1 MVVNRIITDVD
12 DGSAIED
19 DHKFTRWKD
28 GDPEPY
34 ETAWARIRAAAQA
47 GRLGPPTWNNTT
59 RMLSFPVVGGSPV
72 EIEIPGGTVDISGK
86 LNVNLQ
92 NVDTTLSAI
101 EKNFF
106 RVYTDTLDNRAAGL
120 ATGLSAAEQAAI
132 RGKISASVAALVLSD
147 ENSTANITLSANQV
161 IHFTNTGNT
170 YLVVNDIADIQ
181 IDQIRNDLTNIRQI
195 HLPHVSAAEI
205 NAGTEIDARAM
216 GPADIVGIINAH
228 KPTIHYAELM
238 GEPFIYVPPG
248 DALPAPTAA
257 NQTFLLVAGTAQG
270 RIIYHQQIE
279 HGSALSVTYRDFNST
294 DLSSGNYRG
303 EVNYPQ
309 NLPAN
314 ASAGDVYY
322 VRNDENLRIYND
334 VADAW
339 GYEAWG
345 AGEYLGAYESE
356 ARADEAVAAHYPS
369 GGTGTPVGKHIG
381 IGADRFSIELM
392 TITAYTPA
400 APETRTWK
408 PVFSGGGGGGGN
420 GITEAEAESLI
431 ATHNVAADAHMDIRD
446 SIPAERTLAQLQ
458 AAVAAMFADI
468 AGLTYDNGLFSGSLN
483 TGAEYGLYYPQR
495 VNVAGNNRWLFRKL
509 GTVRQHGFDVSD
521 VGAWLTYHD
530 DDTTPQNSTQ
540 TADAYVIP
548 DDYIELYQAL
558 GGGGGVSDYDDL
570 TNKPITRV
578 ASRND
583 LPVATADNLGER
595 YMTIDDGAFYRC
607 EKYTVHGTD
616 RSVTWEA
623 YPTSAT
629 GFQGNGSVDDV
640 PENPVAAD
648 EGKWWMIRDFVRM
661 GIAPFVQID
670 SELRDHSLQH
680 VPDAGVTYLGIF
692 NDESSA
698 SDSVT
703 ANGEAAIYQTSSQ
716 YNLHRVSAFTAGTPD
731 HESYHWVPTDY
742 DFQESGGGGLTEAQ
756 VLALFETW
764 AALGGGNVP
773 VTRGGT
779 GAGTASVARTNLG
792 LGTAATR
799 DTGTINGRVPL
810 IGSNGLVPQV
820 LANNDPTTVSGDF
833 QLLQYDDDT
842 VEAAVWVNAIH
853 KTLLANNTPTTG
865 RFLRATAGANAEWAT
880 PPGEANVQSDWS
892 ESDSASDAFI
902 RNKPTIP
909 TPGITQAQGD
919 TRYLQK
925 DTDGTTTVQT
935 IADPIVVDVEGNQ
948 EAFKIQAHDV
958 TSSAI
963 FKIETPSAGS
973 QKAFQ
978 ANRQGQN
985 LAFLEFGGAVGGS
998 GKGGFAVGPGTGG
1011 RDTILYR
1018 DAANMWRTPDGMHVG
1033 ELRVDSGGRA
1043 NSRSQLGLGTALL
1056 SFALAS
1062 DDEGIEFTRAD
1073 GNTEELTRAQ
1083 LRTAAGITG
1092 GSARTQLFS
1101 GNISVTSNTTLYRVS
1116 DTMTIDAGQLLEIT
1130 LDTSAGAYA
1139 FAAQMFHADT
1149 LRSLT
1154 SLGTGAATVAISGLS
1169 GDKGS
1174 YVMTM
1179 PIGGQVLST
1188 NVLDYIVEAL
1198 FLARDDSYNLYVG
1211 FSNTSGYD
1219 PMPLIVSKIG

>member
-1 MVVNRIITDVD
+1 MVINRIITDVD

-34 ETAWARIRAAAQA
+34 ETAWSRIRALAQA
-47 GRLGPPTWNNTT
+47 GRLGTPTWDNNTRT
-59 RMLSFPVVGGSPV
+59 LSFPVVGGAPV
-72 EIEIPGGTVDISGK
+72 EIVIPGGTVDISGK
-86 LNVNLQ
+86 LDVDLQ
-92 NVDTTLSAI
+92 NIDTALTAI
-101 EKNFF
+101 QKNYF
-106 RVYTDTLDNRAAGL
+106 RVYTDTLDVRAAGL
-120 ATGLSAAEQAAI
+120 ATGLSDAERSAI
-132 RGKISASVAALVLSD
+132 RGKISAGVAPVVLAD
-147 ENSTANITLSANQV
+147 ENSTGNIALTANQV

-181 IDQIRNDLTNIRQI
+181 IDQIRNDLVNIRQI

-216 GPADIVGIINAH
+216 GPADIVSIINAH
-228 KPTIHYAELM
+228 KPIINYADLM

-248 DALPAPTAA
+248 DALPAPVAS

-309 NLPAN
+309 NLPATAN
-314 ASAGDVYY
+314 AGDVYY

-345 AGEYLGAYESE
+345 AGEYLGSYESE
-356 ARADEAVAAHYPS
+356 ERADEAVAAHYPS
-369 GGTGTPVGKHIG
+369 GGMGTPVGKHIG

-392 TITAYTPA
+392 TITAYTAA

-408 PVFSGGGGGGGN
+408 PIFSGGGGGGGN

-431 ATHNVAADAHMDIRD
+431 ATHNIAAGAHMDIRD

-570 TNKPITRV
+570 TDRPIIRV

-698 SDSVT
+698 SNPVT

-764 AALGGGNVP
+764 AAIGGGNVP

-853 KTLLANNTPTTG
+853 KSLLATNTPTTG
-865 RFLRATAGANAEWAT
+865 HFLMATGGANAEWA
-880 PPGEANVQSDWS
+880 A
-892 ESDSASDAFI
+892 AL
-902 RNKPTIP
+902 
-909 TPGITQAQGD
+909 TQALGD
-919 TRYLQK
+919 ARYARIANALTQALGDARYLQK

-963 FKIETPSAGS
+963 FKIETPSSGS

-998 GKGGFAVGPGTGG
+998 GKGGFAVGPGNGG

-1043 NSRSQLGLGTALL
+1043 NSRSQLGLATALL

-1062 DDEGIEFTRAD
+1062 DEEGIEFTRAD
-1073 GNTEELTRAQ
+1073 GNTAELTRAQ
-1083 LRTAAGITG
+1083 LVTAVGGVGDRHSAAMDVDISWAGV
-1092 GSARTQLFS
+1092 SAGHAIL
-1101 GNISVTSNTTLYRVS
+1101 TTLTPPAGCKMIYTAFRHNDS
-1116 DTMTIDAGQLLEIT
+1116 DAWEGGIYIDYSIWNAFTAIASGVTMTDSNSWAHRSVNPNNVSRWRVGKGTAGVIAVG
-1130 LDTSAGAYA
+1130 SSRIGANER
-1139 FAAQMFHADT
+1139 F
-1149 LRSLT
+1149 
-1154 SLGTGAATVAISGLS
+1154 
-1169 GDKGS
+1169 DKICIRW
-1174 YVMTM
+1174 VT
-1179 PIGGQVLST
+1179 
-1188 NVLDYIVEAL
+1188 
-1198 FLARDDSYNLYVG
+1198 
-1211 FSNTSGYD
+1211 
-1219 PMPLIVSKIG
+1219 

>member
-1 MVVNRIITDVD
+1 MRKPTKGEVYPFLIAGIVLALGMIWSVSARAQTPIIISGTD
-12 DGSAIED
+12 SNEAIA
-19 DHKFTRWKD
+19 D
-28 GDPEPY
+28 GDVTAFWRAGTTEPR
-34 ETAWARIRAAAQA
+34 EVSAS
-47 GRLGPPTWNNTT
+47 RLKTLMQVGLVGAPTWDGNARTLT
-59 RMLSFPVVGGSPV
+59 FEVQGGSPV
-72 EIEIPGGTVDISGK
+72 VITIPGGTVDVSGK
-86 LNVNLQ
+86 LDVDLQ

-101 EKNFF
+101 EKNYF

-120 ATGLSAAEQAAI
+120 ATGLSSSEQAAI
-132 RGKISASVAALVLSD
+132 RGKISAGVAALVLPD
-147 ENSTANITLSANQV
+147 ENSTGNIALTANQT

-195 HLPHVSAAEI
+195 HLPHVTAAEI

-216 GPADIVGIINAH
+216 GPADIVSIINAH
-228 KPTIHYAELM
+228 KPIIEYANLM
-238 GEPFIYVPPG
+238 GEPFIYVAPG

-294 DLSSGNYRG
+294 DLSTGNYRG

-334 VADAW
+334 IAGAW

-345 AGEYLGAYESE
+345 AGEYLGSYESE

-392 TITAYTPA
+392 TITAYTAA

-408 PVFSGGGGGGGN
+408 PIFSGGGGGGGN
-420 GITEAEAESLI
+420 GITEAEAESLIATHNVAADAHMDIRDSIPTDGITEAEAESLI

-570 TNKPITRV
+570 TDKPITRV

-595 YMTIDDGAFYRC
+595 YMTIDDGAMYRN

-692 NDESSA
+692 NDEAIA
-698 SDSVT
+698 SNAVT
-703 ANGEAAIYQTSSQ
+703 ANGEAAIYETSSQ

-764 AALGGGNVP
+764 AAIGGGNVP

-810 IGSNGLVPQV
+810 IGSNGLLPEV
-820 LANNDPTTVSGDF
+820 LGNNDPTTVSGDY
-833 QLLQYDDDT
+833 QILQYDDDS
-842 VEAAVWVNAIH
+842 VEAAVWVNELHGSLIPNISASKISSGTFSAARIPNLDAG
-853 KTLLANNTPTTG
+853 KITTG
-865 RFLRATAGANAEWAT
+865 TLGAARI
-880 PPGEANVQSDWS
+880 PGLDASKITTGTI
-892 ESDSASDAFI
+892 SADRLPASSS
-902 RNKPTIP
+902 
-909 TPGITQAQGD
+909 GITQAD
-919 TRYLQK
+919 ADARYLRK

-935 IADPIVVDVEGNQ
+935 IADPIVVGVSGNQ
-948 EAFKIQAHDV
+948 EAFKIEAHDV

-1011 RDTILYR
+1011 RDTVLYR
-1018 DAANMWRTPDGMHVG
+1018 DGANLWRTPDTMRVG
-1033 ELRVDSGGRA
+1033 ALQVDGNMNISASDVPDLSASKITTGTLPLARGGTGGSSASAARTG
-1043 NSRSQLGLGTALL
+1043 LGLETALL

-1062 DDEGIEFTRAD
+1062 DDEGIEFTP
-1073 GNTEELTRAQ
+1073 
-1083 LRTAAGITG
+1083 G
-1092 GSARTQLFS
+1092 GR
-1101 GNISVTSNTTLYRVS
+1101 
-1116 DTMTIDAGQLLEIT
+1116 E
-1130 LDTSAGAYA
+1130 
-1139 FAAQMFHADT
+1139 H
-1149 LRSLT
+1149 
-1154 SLGTGAATVAISGLS
+1154 
-1169 GDKGS
+1169 
-1174 YVMTM
+1174 
-1179 PIGGQVLST
+1179 
-1188 NVLDYIVEAL
+1188 
-1198 FLARDDSYNLYVG
+1198 
-1211 FSNTSGYD
+1211 
-1219 PMPLIVSKIG
+1219 

>member
-1 MVVNRIITDVD
+1 MVINRIITDVD

-34 ETAWARIRAAAQA
+34 ETAWSRIRALAQA
-47 GRLGPPTWNNTT
+47 GRLGTPTWNNTT
-59 RMLSFPVVGGSPV
+59 RTLSFPVVGGAPV
-72 EIEIPGGTVDISGK
+72 EIVIPGGTVDISGK
-86 LNVNLQ
+86 LDVDLQ
-92 NVDTTLSAI
+92 NIDTALTNI
-101 EKNFF
+101 EKNYF
-106 RVYTDTLDNRAAGL
+106 RVYTDTLDVRAAGL
-120 ATGLSAAEQAAI
+120 ATGLSDAERSAI
-132 RGKISASVAALVLSD
+132 RGKISAGVAPVVLAD
-147 ENSTANITLSANQV
+147 ENSTGNIALTANQV

-181 IDQIRNDLTNIRQI
+181 IDQIRNDLVNIRQI

-216 GPADIVGIINAH
+216 GPADIVSIINAH
-228 KPTIHYAELM
+228 KPIINYADLM

-248 DALPAPTAA
+248 DALPAPVAS

-309 NLPAN
+309 NLPATPN
-314 ASAGDVYY
+314 AGDVYY
-322 VRNDENLRIYND
+322 VRNDENLRIWND
-334 VADAW
+334 IAGQW

-356 ARADEAVAAHYPS
+356 ERADEAVAAHYPS
-369 GGTGTPVGKHIG
+369 GGMGTPVGKHIG
-381 IGADRFSIELM
+381 IGADRFSIELK
-392 TITAYTPA
+392 TITAYTA
-400 APETRTWK
+400 ASPTTRTWK
-408 PVFSGGGGGGGN
+408 PIFGGGGGGGS

-458 AAVAAMFADI
+458 AAVAAMFANI

-570 TNKPITRV
+570 TDRPIIRV

-583 LPVATADNLGER
+583 LPVATADNLGDR
-595 YMTIDDGAFYRC
+595 YMTIDDGAMYRN

-680 VPDAGVTYLGIF
+680 VPDAGVTYLGVF

-698 SDSVT
+698 SNAVT

-764 AALGGGNVP
+764 AALGGGSVP

-810 IGSNGLVPQV
+810 IGSNGLLPEV
-820 LANNDPTTVSGDF
+820 LGNNDPTTVSGDY
-833 QLLQYDDDT
+833 QMLQYDDDSA
-842 VEAAVWVNAIH
+842 EAAVWVNAIH
-853 KTLLANNTPTTG
+853 KTILGNNTPTTG

-892 ESDSASDAFI
+892 ESDTNSDAFI
-902 RNKPTIP
+902 QNKPTIP
-909 TPGITQAQGD
+909 PAGITQSQGD
-919 TRYLQK
+919 TRYARLAAGN
-925 DTDGTTTVQT
+925 TFTG
-935 IADPIVVDVEGNQ
+935 AIVVDIGSNNESLVIRG
-948 EAFKIQAHDV
+948 HDV

-963 FKIETPSAGS
+963 FKIETPASGS

-978 ANRQGQN
+978 ASREGEN
-985 LAFLEFGGAVGGS
+985 LAFFELGGAVGGT
-998 GKGGFAVGPGTGG
+998 GKPGIAAGPGNGG

-1043 NSRSQLGLGTALL
+1043 NSRSQLGLATALL

-1062 DDEGIEFTRAD
+1062 DEEGIEFTRAD

-1083 LRTAAGITG
+1083 LLTAVGMSAPMELSWTRSSDFANFTCYHTDITPPASWTEMTVQPIQNTGEGQDNYRSAGSTIIKTEWDRLTAVTLNDDTSWG
-1092 GSARTQLFS
+1092 AQSARSFGIPLVRAG
-1101 GNISVTSNTTLYRVS
+1101 GNVS
-1116 DTMTIDAGQLLEIT
+1116 
-1130 LDTSAGAYA
+1130 A
-1139 FAAQMFHADT
+1139 F
-1149 LRSLT
+1149 L
-1154 SLGTGAATVAISGLS
+1154 
-1169 GDKGS
+1169 
-1174 YVMTM
+1174 
-1179 PIGGQVLST
+1179 IGVH
-1188 NVLDYIVEAL
+1188 
-1198 FLARDDSYNLYVG
+1198 
-1211 FSNTSGYD
+1211 TSGVVVVGIHVD
-1219 PMPLIVSKIG
+1219 NEPDERGVRLIFR